1 MNFERNKNP
10 LKNIGIGQRKY
21 AIYITGLLAKKRGL
35 SPDDTRWP
43 NNPEIIFSWS
53 NSDGSYFHLSERG
66 TEYRVSYDFGGFEY
80 GGLWIGDIKKI
91 LNIK

>member
-1 MNFERNKNP
+1 MNFERNTDIK
-10 LKNIGIGQRKY
+10 KAIGIGRREY
-21 AIYITGLLAKKRGL
+21 AIHITGLLAKKKGL
-35 SPDDTRWP
+35 FPDDTRWP

-80 GGLWIGDIKKI
+80 GGLWIEDIKRS